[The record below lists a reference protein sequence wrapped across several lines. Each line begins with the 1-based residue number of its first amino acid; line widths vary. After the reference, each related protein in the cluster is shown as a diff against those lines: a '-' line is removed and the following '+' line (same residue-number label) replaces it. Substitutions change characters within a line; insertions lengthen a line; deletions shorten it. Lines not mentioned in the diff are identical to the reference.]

1 MKNDL
6 MFTNRDLRKLM
17 VPLIIEQ
24 VLTSL
29 MGIVDTM
36 MVSNIGSASMSG
48 VSLVDSINKLVIFLF
63 TAMATGGAIVCAQY
77 LGRRDQ
83 EGADHSARQV
93 LLCAAALSLLVT
105 CLCLALRK
113 PLLRLIFGSVE
124 ADVMAAAETY
134 FLITAFSY
142 PALAIFNAVSA
153 IYRSAGKTRLPM
165 AVSVGGNLVNVAGNA
180 FLMFGLHWGVAGA
193 AVATTVSYWLTAI
206 VMLIALCRP
215 AQPIRIGKLRELRP
229 EPRMILRVL
238 GIGLPTGVE
247 NGMFQL
253 GKLVVQSTVSTLGT
267 AAIAANAIVV
277 VLEFMTSMPSQAMGN
292 GLMTVAG
299 QCIGAGKKD
308 QARYYIRKVTIWA
321 AVTLIFINWGLYG
334 LTGPVCRLAG
344 MEPEA
349 MEIALKVMLV
359 ISIAKPFLWPLG
371 FIPALGMRAAGD
383 VRFGMLTSSV
393 SMWVFR
399 VALTTLLCRVLG
411 VGLIGIWCGYFADW
425 TIRSVCFT
433 LRFRGEKWHE
443 HKVI

>member
-1 MKNDL
+1 MKDDL
-6 MFTNRDLRKLM
+6 LFSDRDLRKLM

-29 MGIVDTM
+29 MGIVYTM
-36 MVSNIGSASMSG
+36 MVSNIGSAPMSG

-83 EGADHSARQV
+83 EGADHAARQV
-93 LLCAAALSLLVT
+93 LLCAAALSLLVMGI
-105 CLCLALRK
+105 CLALRK
-113 PLLRLIFGSVE
+113 TLLRLIFGSVE
-124 ADVMAAAETY
+124 ADVMAASETY

-142 PALAIFNAVSA
+142 PALAVFNAVSA

-165 AVSVGGNLVNVAGNA
+165 AVSVAGNLLNVAGNA
-180 FLMFGLHWGVAGA
+180 FLMFGLHMGVAGA
-193 AVATTVSYWLTAI
+193 ALATAVSYWITAI
-206 VMLIALCRP
+206 VMLVALLRP
-215 AQPIRIGKLRELRP
+215 EQPIRVGRLRELRP
-229 EPRMILRVL
+229 EARMILRVL

-253 GKLVVQSTVSTLGT
+253 GKLMVQSTVSTLGT

-299 QCIGAGKKD
+299 QCIGAGRKD
-308 QARYYIRKVTIWA
+308 QARYYIRKVTIWGA
-321 AVTLIFINWGLYG
+321 LTLFFINWGIYG
-334 LTGPVCRLAG
+334 LAGPVCRLAG

-349 MEIALKVMLV
+349 KSIALNVLLV
-359 ISIAKPFLWPLG
+359 ISIVKPFLWPLG
-371 FIPALGMRAAGD
+371 FLPALGMRAAGD
-383 VRFGMLTSSV
+383 VRFGMMTSSI

-399 VALTTLLCRVLG
+399 VGLTTLLCRVLG

-425 TIRSVCFT
+425 TVRSICFS